1 MWNCHR
7 IFASEVHVRCLQPM
21 DLGVLRQFKCKY
33 CSHLLQSLLAN
44 AETCEHAYKFSSR
57 ITVLDAVCWISQSW
71 NPVDAEV
78 IIKCF
83 QLSGISS
90 AEDPITEQDDNVV
103 CISELAAL
111 HKAVS
116 ERHLVTD
123 DVINAQDY
131 AAIDDELT
139 ERTSDKSV
147 KKFYM
152 KSSHSNLPEKKKKN
166 SPTSSD
172 KRQLRTRLSI
182 ASNKRQLRTRFS
194 IASNKRQLRTWFST
208 ASKT

>member
-1 MWNCHR
+1 MWNCQR
-7 IFASEVHVRCLQPM
+7 IFASEVHVRCWQSM

-44 AETCEHAYKFSSR
+44 AETCKHAYKFSSR
-57 ITVLDAVCWISQSW
+57 ITVLDAVRWISQSW
-71 NPVDAEV
+71 NQVDAEV

-83 QLSGISS
+83 QLSSISS
-90 AEDPITEQDDNVV
+90 AEDPIPEQDDNVV
-103 CISELAAL
+103 CINELVTL
-111 HKAVS
+111 HTAVS

-131 AAIDDELT
+131 AAIDDELDVYECT
-139 ERTSDKSV
+139 EGTSDEFI
-147 KKFYM
+147 KKLYM
-152 KSSHSNLPEKKKKN
+152 KSSDSNLPQKKKKN

-172 KRQLRTRLSI
+172 
-182 ASNKRQLRTRFS
+182 KRQLRTRFS

>member
-1 MWNCHR
+1 MANVVSNTTADTFAIVHMDMW
-7 IFASEVHVRCLQPM
+7 AETSTEVHVRCWQPM

-57 ITVLDAVCWISQSW
+57 ITVLDAVRWISQSW

-90 AEDPITEQDDNVV
+90 AEDPITEQDDSVV

-131 AAIDDELT
+131 AAIDDELILLVLMNT
-139 ERTSDKSV
+139 SFISGEFQKATKNTSIVQYLIDKAYRCDFFLEKTAMFERI
-147 KKFYM
+147 
-152 KSSHSNLPEKKKKN
+152 
-166 SPTSSD
+166 
-172 KRQLRTRLSI
+172 R
-182 ASNKRQLRTRFS
+182 
-194 IASNKRQLRTWFST
+194 
-208 ASKT
+208 